1 MGCWVWGGERILH
14 ASDRKG
20 KVTDQSDQEIGRWRI
35 ERANCSGERNKID
48 GHRYHKKIAPYW
60 SRNSSTDTIAFTS
73 IYINAHRLIWLT
85 SLNSQL
91 HAGVKALPSG
101 QFKVIW
107 WWSPHIGLHELA
119 CMPAI
124 FSLLGLNATDHTKQ
138 PWATTGIFTGKN
150 FWGQFLKLLAWV
162 YQQK

>member
-1 MGCWVWGGERILH
+1 MRIDSFDSR
-14 ASDRKG
+14 ASTHSYTPELKLSPVASLKLFG
-20 KVTDQSDQEIGRWRI
+20 
-35 ERANCSGERNKID
+35 D
-48 GHRYHKKIAPYW
+48 G
-60 SRNSSTDTIAFTS
+60 F
-73 IYINAHRLIWLT
+73 LT
-85 SLNSQL
+85 
-91 HAGVKALPSG
+91 
-101 QFKVIW
+101 
-107 WWSPHIGLHELA
+107 GLHELA